1 MEMLTSGVIDAR
13 SAFEA
18 MLSGK
23 PVVCRDAH
31 SELIRDYS
39 PIADFA
45 ADIYANTNFEFA
57 IQIEVIELAGI
68 TFTKPY
74 TLDELANGDAIFVID
89 TTGKVLKGVF
99 DSTNTALVDS
109 VNNGSVQR
117 NEENAVNQIKAWRKV
132 LGLNEIDIVVTDFPP
147 VAQEKPKRKSAPKNT
162 QSEASNDV
170 EKELSSPSLIV
181 SDKSDIPVHT
191 VWSVWKEYK
200 DKITECRTYAELKAL
215 ENEILNIDCIKNEV
229 DQSINKSIKSLIN
242 LNYDHI
248 YQEELKH
255 LIEEV
260 NKAHTPSEANAVVE
274 HTKNWTEEQRKPL
287 LKAISARLVH
297 LNKSKESPTTE
308 NKTIAM
314 RITQA
319 SNLEELDVLS
329 GEIVNY
335 DEVIHPQLHQLV
347 ENRKIELE
355 NAKA

>member
-1 MEMLTSGVIDAR
+1 MEILTSGVIDAR

-23 PVVCRDAH
+23 PVVCRDVH

-45 ADIYANTNFEFA
+45 ADIYANPNFEFA
-57 IQIEVIELAGI
+57 IQIELIELAGF

-89 TTGKVLKGVF
+89 TTGKVFKGVF
-99 DSTNTALVDS
+99 DSNNTALIDS

-147 VAQEKPKRKSAPKNT
+147 VAQEKPKRKAAPKNI

-170 EKELSSPSLIV
+170 EKEPSTTLAI
-181 SDKSDIPVHT
+181 SKSEAIDI
-191 VWSVWKEYK
+191 WREYK
-200 DKITECRTYAELKAL
+200 DKIPQISSIQELKATGSKIFSMDCFKYPTN
-215 ENEILNIDCIKNEV
+215 EN
-229 DQSINKSIKSLIN
+229 IKST
-242 LNYDHI
+242 LNAFKMLFNDCSESLYNK
-248 YQEELKH
+248 ELNH
-255 LIEEV
+255 LTEEV
-260 NKAHTPSEANAVVE
+260 NKAHTPSEANSVVE
-274 HTKNWTEEQRKPL
+274 HTKDWTEEQRKPL

-308 NKTIAM
+308 KKTIAM

-335 DEVIHPQLHQLV
+335 DEVIHPQLHQLI